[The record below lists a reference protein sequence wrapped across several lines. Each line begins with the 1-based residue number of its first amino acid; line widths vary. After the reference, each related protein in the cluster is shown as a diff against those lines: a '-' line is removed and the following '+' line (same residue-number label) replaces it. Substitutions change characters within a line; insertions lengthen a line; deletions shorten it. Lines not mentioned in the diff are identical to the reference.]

1 YKNKLN
7 HLIRIAKRKY
17 YDTKFESA
25 KNDLRTTWKLIN
37 EVINKRKS
45 KSPLPSSLASEGK
58 TITSPVENADKFCK
72 YFTNIGPNLARAIRD
87 LNFSFTHTAPLFSK
101 LEILDIF
108 QVNTLDTAKFMF
120 RYHNNL
126 LPPLFRNLFM

>member
-45 KSPLPSSLASEGK
+45 KS
-58 TITSPVENADKFCK
+58 ITSPVENADKFCK

-108 QVNTLDTAKFMF
+108 QVNTFDTAKFTF